1 MLLRRI
7 NPRATRRR
15 LYASPVIE
23 KSLED
28 VAYLGNLRWIAVLLP
43 TLCVG
48 LFEFLRHQLLT
59 AVLPE
64 WLGHGWAGNVMS
76 ALVVAATVYFFVRV
90 FAGMVGAAVMD
101 AAQAREEAAVLTE
114 RQRIGRE
121 MHDGVAQALFYL
133 RAKMSEV
140 GDLIAAGERER
151 TLAELRA
158 AEEELEETHR
168 LVRAAISDLKQHPE
182 VQRFDEALRRATSGL
197 AGRMALRLTCEA
209 EAACAALSAPAQR
222 HLLAIVQEALTN
234 AHRHGNAR
242 SASVKVGTVKVGT
255 AEETL
260 IVEVSDD
267 GSGFDLDAVPR
278 DGRYGLVIME
288 ERARIIGGRLLLD
301 SAPGLGTRV
310 TVSLPVAS

>member
-1 MLLRRI
+1 MLLRRK
-7 NPRATRRR
+7 NSRATRRR
-15 LYASPVIE
+15 LYGSPVIE
-23 KSLED
+23 KNVGD
-28 VAYLGNLRWIAVLLP
+28 AAYLGNLRWMAVLLP

-64 WLGHGWAGNVMS
+64 WMGHGWVGNVMS
-76 ALVVAATVYFFVRV
+76 ALVVAAAVYFFVWV

-133 RAKMSEV
+133 RAKLSEV
-140 GDLIAAGERER
+140 GDLMAAGERER
-151 TLAELRA
+151 TLAELRT
-158 AEEELEETHR
+158 AEEELENTHR

-182 VQRFDEALRRATSGL
+182 VRRFDEALRHATSGL
-197 AGRMALRLTCEA
+197 AGRMALRLMCEA
-209 EAACAALSAPAQR
+209 EAACASLSAPAQR

-242 SASVKVGTVKVGT
+242 SASVNVGT

-288 ERARIIGGRLLLD
+288 ERARIIGGTLLLD
-301 SAPGLGTRV
+301 SAPGLGTRI